1 MDYGLIG
8 EKLSHS
14 YSKPIHALI
23 GDYDYKIQNLA
34 PEELEGFLKAADF
47 KGINVTIPY
56 KKAVMPF
63 CHSLSE
69 TAERLGNVNTIVKRK
84 DGSLHGDN
92 TDYYGFAYMVSRA
105 GLSFEN
111 EDVLI
116 IGTGGAALTAETV
129 ALDGAAAKVTKLSRK
144 GPVNYENVYDLCGG
158 AGLIINASPVGMY
171 PDTEKTPLELEK
183 FKNLKG
189 VLDLIY
195 NPLYSRLIQE
205 AEAPGIKRANGLS
218 MLAAQAMQ
226 AAELF
231 MGGPFKSK
239 FSLEN
244 IIEKLTKETANIVLV
259 GMPGSGKTT
268 IGRELAALC
277 GKSFVDTDNLIEKE
291 SGQRISS
298 IFDRRGEEYFRDLEA
313 QIIKRVGKEKSQII
327 STGGGAVLRTE
338 NIKNLKQN
346 ALIVYVNRDLE
357 DLATNGR
364 PLSASRESLEKL
376 YVTRLP
382 IYKSVSDVIIKNDK
396 HPYDV
401 ACRILDLFEAHR
413 F

>member
-34 PEELEGFLKAADF
+34 PEELEGFLKTADF

-69 TAERLGNVNTIVKRK
+69 TAERLGNVNTIVKTK
-84 DGSLHGDN
+84 DGRLHGDN
-92 TDYYGFAYMVSRA
+92 TDYYGFAYMANEA
-105 GLSFEN
+105 GISFEN

-116 IGTGGAALTAETV
+116 IGTGGAAQTAEAV
-129 ALDGAAAKVTKLSRK
+129 ALDGGAARVTKLSRK
-144 GPVNYENVYDLCGG
+144 GPVNYENFYDLCGG

-171 PDTEKTPLELEK
+171 PDTEKSPLELK
-183 FKNLKG
+183 RFNNLRG

-195 NPLYSRLIQE
+195 NPLYTRLLQE
-205 AEAPGIKRANGLS
+205 AKELGIKSANGLS
-218 MLAAQAMQ
+218 MLAAQAKQ
-226 AAELF
+226 AADIFFGQTLV
-231 MGGPFKSK
+231 PK
-239 FSLEN
+239 FS
-244 IIEKLTKETANIVLV
+244 IDQIVEKLTRDMVNIVLI

-268 IGRELAALC
+268 IGREFAALS
-277 GKSFVDTDNLIEKE
+277 GKAFVDTDELIENQT
-291 SGQRISS
+291 GQKPAEI
-298 IFDRRGEEYFRDLEA
+298 IVYKGEAYFRDLEA
-313 QIIKRVGKEKSQII
+313 EVIKKAGKEKGQII
-327 STGGGAVLRTE
+327 ATGGGAILREE
-338 NIKNLKQN
+338 NRKNLRQN
-346 ALIVYVNRDLE
+346 AFIVFIKRELD
-357 DLATNGR
+357 DLATDNR
-364 PLSASRESLEKL
+364 PLSADREKLESL

-382 IYKSVSDVIIKNDK
+382 IYEAMSDT
-396 HPYDV
+396 
-401 ACRILDLFEAHR
+401 ILLSDDRPKVLAERLMDLFYAHR